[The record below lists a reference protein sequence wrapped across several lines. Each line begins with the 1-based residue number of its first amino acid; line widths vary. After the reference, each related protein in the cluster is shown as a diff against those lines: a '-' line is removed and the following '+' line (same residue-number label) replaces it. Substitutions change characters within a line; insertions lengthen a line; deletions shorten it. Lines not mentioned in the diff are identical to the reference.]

1 MKKDNNINFIFKSL
15 DKKKITICLLIEAF
29 LDFIYYFVPFA
40 FTLFL
45 TLPFTVEKAIIVI
58 AIFMISKTLR
68 VVGNYLLRKY
78 SDNYLYEYSN
88 VQYQEY
94 YKKLNKLP
102 VETISKYQTGYFENI
117 IEKISELVKKI
128 LQAEYVS
135 IIITFIFLFYTLYN
149 QSIVLFISSF
159 ITSTICIFLSI
170 RILKKANTQVEKLYD
185 QEYEYSSVYNDFISN
200 IRTVKLLNDD
210 DYFVNKIS
218 REGKKCYNENKK
230 YVKYYSFE
238 EALRNILIVIPFFLG
253 LIKAAIDLSNGIDTL
268 GIITFYISLQ
278 VEMGFVFEELS
289 GTIIS
294 WYELK
299 AIKNKLISIF
309 KNLDTRKELKS
320 FKEITLSNIVI
331 QYPKSN
337 LEIKVDNLIINDND
351 KISITGQSGQGKT
364 SIINLILGNIDSYK
378 GQISIDGKDLK
389 DVKLDIGTVS
399 QEIELFNMS
408 IKDNLCLDK
417 KISDE
422 EIIRYLE
429 ELELNEVL
437 LFEDNIYTIVG
448 EKGLKLSTGQ
458 KRRINIL
465 RSYLM
470 NKDIYILDE
479 PTSNLDKHTEEIVVH
494 FILKYFKDK
503 TLIIATHN
511 EKINDICSKF
521 YTFENHHLIQINKWC
536 ILILNW
542 KIRKFGGFKNAR
554 IYEYFYWSELS
565 RFYW

>member
-15 DKKKITICLLIEAF
+15 NKKKITICLLIEAF

-45 TLPFTVEKAIIVI
+45 TLPFTTEKAIIVI
-58 AIFMISKTLR
+58 TIFMISKTLR
-68 VVGNYLLRKY
+68 VGGNYLLGKY
-78 SDNYLYEYSN
+78 SDNYLYEYSK

-135 IIITFIFLFYTLYN
+135 IVITFIFLFYTLYN

-159 ITSTICIFLSI
+159 ITSAICIFLSI

-200 IRTVKLLNDD
+200 IRTVKLLNNDN
-210 DYFVNKIS
+210 YFINKINK
-218 REGKKCYNENKK
+218 EGNKCYKENKK

-238 EALRNILIVIPFFLG
+238 EALRNILIVVPFFLG

-299 AIKNKLISIF
+299 AIKNKLKCIF
-309 KNLDTRKELKS
+309 KDLDNRKQLKS
-320 FKEITLSNIVI
+320 FDEIKLSNIVI

-337 LEIKVDNLIINDND
+337 LQIKVNNFIISNND
-351 KISITGQSGQGKT
+351 KVSITGQSGQGKT
-364 SIINLILGNIDSYK
+364 SIINLILGNINSYK
-378 GQISIDGKDLK
+378 GEVFIDNENLN
-389 DVKLDIGTVS
+389 DVKLDIGVVS

-417 KISDE
+417 KISDK
-422 EIIRYLE
+422 EIIKYLE
-429 ELELNEVL
+429 ELELNEIL
-437 LFEDNIYTIVG
+437 LFEDGIYTIVG

-479 PTSNLDKHTEEIVVH
+479 PTSNLDKNTEEIVVN

-511 EKINDICSKF
+511 EKINEICNKF
-521 YTFENHHLIQINKWC
+521 YTFENHRLKN
-536 ILILNW
+536 LN
-542 KIRKFGGFKNAR
+542 N
-554 IYEYFYWSELS
+554 S
-565 RFYW
+565 

>member
-1 MKKDNNINFIFKSL
+1 MKKEDNINFIFRSL
-15 DKKKITICLLIEAF
+15 NKKKITICLLIEAF

-45 TLPFTVEKAIIVI
+45 TLPFTIEKAIIVI
-58 AIFMISKTLR
+58 GIFMISKTLR
-68 VVGNYLLRKY
+68 VGGNYLLRKY

-94 YKKLNKLP
+94 YKKLSKLP

-159 ITSTICIFLSI
+159 ITSIICIFLSI
-170 RILKKANTQVEKLYD
+170 RILKRANTQVEKLYD

-210 DYFVNKIS
+210 NYFVNKIS
-218 REGKKCYNENKK
+218 KEGKKCYNENKK

-238 EALRNILIVIPFFLG
+238 EALRNILIVVPFFLG

-299 AIKNKLISIF
+299 AIKTKLKSIF
-309 KNLDTRKELKS
+309 KYLDNRKELKT
-320 FKEITLSNIVI
+320 FREIKLSNIAI

-337 LEIKVDNLIINDND
+337 LEIKIDKFIINSND

-364 SIINLILGNIDSYK
+364 STINLILGNINSYK
-378 GQISIDGKDLK
+378 GQVLIDDKNLN
-389 DVKLDIGTVS
+389 DVKLDIGVVS

-422 EIIRYLE
+422 KIISYLK
-429 ELELNEVL
+429 ELELNEIL
-437 LFEDNIYTIVG
+437 LFEDGINTIVG

-479 PTSNLDKHTEEIVVH
+479 PTSNLDKHTEEIVVN

-511 EKINDICSKF
+511 EKINEICNKF
-521 YTFENHHLIQINKWC
+521 YKFENHNLIENIK
-536 ILILNW
+536 
-542 KIRKFGGFKNAR
+542 KA
-554 IYEYFYWSELS
+554 
-565 RFYW
+565 

>member
-1 MKKDNNINFIFKSL
+1 MKKEKNTINFIFKSL
-15 DKKKITICLLIEAF
+15 NRNKIMGCLFIEAF
-29 LDFIYYFVPFA
+29 LDFIYYFVPFT

-45 TLPFTVEKAIIVI
+45 TLPFTIEKALIVI
-58 AIFMISKTLR
+58 SIFMISKTIR
-68 VVGNYLLRKY
+68 VGGNYLLRKY
-78 SDNYLYEYSN
+78 SDNYLYEYSK

-94 YKKLNKLP
+94 YKKLSKLP

-135 IIITFIFLFYTLYN
+135 IIITFIFLFYTLYT
-149 QSIVLFISSF
+149 QSIVLFISSL
-159 ITSTICIFLSI
+159 ITSIICIFLSI

-185 QEYEYSSVYNDFISN
+185 QEYEYSSIYNDFISN

-210 DYFVNKIS
+210 AYFVNKINK
-218 REGKKCYNENKK
+218 EGKKCYNENKK
-230 YVKYYSFE
+230 YIKYYSFE
-238 EALRNILIVIPFFLG
+238 EALRNTLIVIPFFLG

-299 AIKNKLISIF
+299 AIKTKLKSIF
-309 KNLDTRKELKS
+309 KNLDNRKELKG
-320 FKEITLSNIVI
+320 FNEIKLSDITI
-331 QYPKSN
+331 KYPKSN
-337 LEIKVDNLIINDND
+337 LEIKIDDFIINNKD

-364 SIINLILGNIDSYK
+364 STINLILGNIASYK
-378 GQISIDGKDLK
+378 GQVLIDDKNLN
-389 DVKLDIGTVS
+389 DVRLDIGVVS

-408 IKDNLCLDK
+408 LKDNLCLDK
-417 KISDE
+417 KINDQE
-422 EIIRYLE
+422 LIKYLR
-429 ELELNEVL
+429 ELELDEIE
-437 LFEDNIYTIVG
+437 LFDDGLYTIVG

-479 PTSNLDKHTEEIVVH
+479 PTSNLDKHTEEIVVN
-494 FILKYFKDK
+494 FILKYFIDK
-503 TLIIATHN
+503 TLIITTHN
-511 EKINDICSKF
+511 EKINEICNKF
-521 YTFENHHLIQINKWC
+521 YRFDNHKLLTKE
-536 ILILNW
+536 
-542 KIRKFGGFKNAR
+542 K
-554 IYEYFYWSELS
+554 
-565 RFYW
+565 

>member
-1 MKKDNNINFIFKSL
+1 MKKDNNINFIFKRL
-15 DKKKITICLLIEAF
+15 NKKKITICLLIEAF

-58 AIFMISKTLR
+58 GIFMISKTLR
-68 VVGNYLLRKY
+68 VGGNYLLRKC
-78 SDNYLYEYSN
+78 SDNYLYQYSN
-88 VQYQEY
+88 VQYEEY

-149 QSIVLFISSF
+149 QSVVLFVSSF
-159 ITSTICIFLSI
+159 ITSAICIFLSI

-238 EALRNILIVIPFFLG
+238 EALRNILIVVPFFLG

-309 KNLDTRKELKS
+309 KNLDNRKELKS

-331 QYPKSN
+331 QYLKSN
-337 LEIKVDNLIINDND
+337 LEIKVDNLTINNND

-378 GQISIDGKDLK
+378 GQVLIDSKNLK
-389 DVKLDIGTVS
+389 DVKLDIGTIS

-422 EIIRYLE
+422 EIIKYLE
-429 ELELNEVL
+429 ELELKEVL
-437 LFEDNIYTIVG
+437 LFEDNIYSVVG

-479 PTSNLDKHTEEIVVH
+479 PTSNLDKHTEEIVVN
-494 FILKYFKDK
+494 FILKYFKNK

-511 EKINDICSKF
+511 EKINEICNKF
-521 YTFENHHLIQINKWC
+521 YTFENHQLKNLNK
-536 ILILNW
+536 
-542 KIRKFGGFKNAR
+542 
-554 IYEYFYWSELS
+554 
-565 RFYW
+565 

>member
-1 MKKDNNINFIFKSL
+1 MSNNINFIFKSL
-15 DKKKITICLLIEAF
+15 NKKKITICLLIEAF
-29 LDFIYYFVPFA
+29 LDFIYYFVPFT

-45 TLPFTVEKAIIVI
+45 TLPFTIEKAIIVI
-58 AIFMISKTLR
+58 VIFMISKTLR
-68 VVGNYLLRKY
+68 VGGNYLLRKY

-88 VQYQEY
+88 IQYEEY
-94 YKKLNKLP
+94 YKKLSKLP

-128 LQAEYVS
+128 LQAEYIS
-135 IIITFIFLFYTLYN
+135 IVMTFIFLFYTLYN
-149 QSIVLFISSF
+149 QSIVLFIGSF
-159 ITSTICIFLSI
+159 ITSIICIFLSI
-170 RILKKANTQVEKLYD
+170 RILKKANNQVETLYD

-200 IRTVKLLNDD
+200 IRTVKLLNNDN
-210 DYFVNKIS
+210 YFVSKIS
-218 REGKKCYNENKK
+218 KEGKKCYSENRK
-230 YVKYYSFE
+230 YVKYYSKE

-268 GIITFYISLQ
+268 GIITFYISLHA
-278 VEMGFVFEELS
+278 EMGFVFEELS

-299 AIKNKLISIF
+299 AIKGKLKSIF
-309 KNLDTRKELKS
+309 KTLDNRKEIKI
-320 FKEITLSNIVI
+320 FNEIKLNNIII
-331 QYPKSN
+331 QYHKSN
-337 LEIKVDNLIINDND
+337 LEIKVNNFTIDKND

-364 SIINLILGNIDSYK
+364 SIINLILGNIESYK
-378 GQISIDGKDLK
+378 GNVLIDNKNLN

-422 EIIRYLE
+422 EIKKYLK
-429 ELELNEVL
+429 ELELNEIL
-437 LFEDNIYTIVG
+437 LFEDGINTIVG

-470 NKDIYILDE
+470 DKDIYILDE
-479 PTSNLDKHTEEIVVH
+479 PTSNLDKHTEEIVVN
-494 FILKYFKDK
+494 FILKYFKNK

-511 EKINDICSKF
+511 EKINEICNKF
-521 YTFENHHLIQINKWC
+521 YKFENH
-536 ILILNW
+536 ILKEI
-542 KIRKFGGFKNAR
+542 K
-554 IYEYFYWSELS
+554 
-565 RFYW
+565 